1 MAHSPKRLGQVA
13 CHWSRVLSSSMKRK
27 TQYLAFG
34 LLALF
39 STNGYGQALTK
50 EMKLKSAYIFNFAK
64 YIDWPAD
71 ELPVSV
77 CMQGNDAM
85 RAFMT
90 DLVRG
95 RRVGQSKRAIQVGPF
110 PASYANTPCDIVF
123 LTQNVDANLCQRTDV
138 LVVGND
144 RNIEV
149 CTPLF
154 SFFES
159 DNKLRFEV
167 DLPSIQTSG
176 IKVSSELL
184 KLAKINNGK

>member
-1 MAHSPKRLGQVA
+1 
-13 CHWSRVLSSSMKRK
+13 MKRN
-27 TQYLAFG
+27 TQYLAIG

-64 YIDWPAD
+64 YIDWPAN
-71 ELPVSV
+71 ELPVNV

-110 PASYANTPCDIVF
+110 PASSANTPCDIVF

-167 DLPSIQTSG
+167 DLPSLQTSG